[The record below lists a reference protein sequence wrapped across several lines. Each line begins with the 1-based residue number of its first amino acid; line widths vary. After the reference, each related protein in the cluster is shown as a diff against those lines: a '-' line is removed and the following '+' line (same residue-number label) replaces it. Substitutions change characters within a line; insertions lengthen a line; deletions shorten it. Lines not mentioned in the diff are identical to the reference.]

1 MRNYRIYILFL
12 EIILLETQYFKIL
25 SFNFRL
31 NLVNWKFF
39 ESDSLKFSRL
49 RIGKFEQQ
57 EKHYVR
63 TMETQSKMQECRLSR
78 SMFAQGHVYRFSR
91 NTPSYCTHIMQI
103 SAYIIIHCLLKHER
117 QRVREDFLIPFRTL
131 TVRSP
136 RKIRFCPEIGRV
148 INLD

>member
-1 MRNYRIYILFL
+1 MRYLKFRVSFRLNELLRNYRIYILFL

-57 EKHYVR
+57 ETLCSHDGDAIENARMSSLAINVR
-63 TMETQSKMQECRLSR
+63 PGPRLSIL
-78 SMFAQGHVYRFSR
+78 AQYTVILHTHYANIGVHNNSLFIETRAAEGKGGFPDSIQ
-91 NTPSYCTHIMQI
+91 NTYGS
-103 SAYIIIHCLLKHER
+103 
-117 QRVREDFLIPFRTL
+117 
-131 TVRSP
+131 
-136 RKIRFCPEIGRV
+136 
-148 INLD
+148 